1 MSGRSLCAS
10 YGSRAIGLAFF
21 VAAFELAAIANA
33 EDVLWQTTQA
43 GMSVQQVL
51 TAVPGSHQTPP
62 ESRGPG
68 NKLKDGSE
76 LWVLGATQDIAGH
89 PFVPNYFFIA
99 GALSLV
105 RLDLQGATKQAET
118 EAAYD
123 DVLKYLHGRFGKET
137 SLRNGSMALGT
148 ITWHRGEFKQGSLV
162 VGLSMYAIGE
172 RKQVLSVS
180 FRATSGS
187 STVGSAP

>member
-1 MSGRSLCAS
+1 MARSLRALF
-10 YGSRAIGLAFF
+10 GSRAIWLIFL
-21 VAAFELAAIANA
+21 VAAPELAAIAHA
-33 EDVLWQTTQA
+33 ENTLWQTAQA
-43 GMSVQQVL
+43 GMSVEQVL

-62 ESRGPG
+62 ESRDPG
-68 NKLKDGSE
+68 RVLKDGSE

-118 EAAYD
+118 EAAYG
-123 DVLKYLHGRFGKET
+123 DVLKYLRKTFGKET
-137 SLRNGSMALGT
+137 SLKDGSMAMGT

-162 VGLSMYAIGE
+162 IGLSMYAVGE
-172 RKQVLSVS
+172 GKQVLFVGFSS
-180 FRATSGS
+180 TFGS
-187 STVGSAP
+187 PTVGSVP